1 MLPFW
6 VPMMTA
12 AAGALMDKKKPLRG
26 ALLGGGMGAAP
37 GLLGM
42 GSVASPGASSMGS
55 LLGQAGQAAGAAQQV
70 AGLMPQEQ
78 GAPAPQPLQ
87 QLPGPDDSGFLQAQL
102 QQRQTDEEQKR
113 MRKMMEQ
120 AFVQKL
126 MGGGNGLA

>member
-6 VPMMTA
+6 VPFMTA

-42 GSVASPGASSMGS
+42 GSVASPGASSMSS

-70 AGLMPQEQ
+70 AGMMPQEQ
-78 GAPAPQPLQ
+78 APMPQPLQ
-87 QLPGPDDSGFLQAQL
+87 QRPGPDDSGFLQAQL
-102 QQRQTDEEQKR
+102 QQRQMDEEQKR